1 MRAKKENKVYTINT
15 EQEAQRYLK
24 EGYDIYDDEGH
35 VQTYSPKKMIAFS
48 EYVKAVKEIERLQ
61 ALSAEMDA
69 ENEALREELAALQ
82 APKQEAAKKA
92 ESKKAGE

>member
-1 MRAKKENKVYTINT
+1 MKAKKENKIYVINT

-24 EGYDIYDDEGH
+24 EGYDIYDNDGNIQE
-35 VQTYSPKKMIAFS
+35 YSPQKRIAFS

-61 ALSAEMDA
+61 TMAAEKEA
-69 ENEALREELAALQ
+69 ENEALKTEIAALQ
-82 APKQEAAKKA
+82 QPAKKA